1 MKRLA
6 IAAFSLAGFVL
17 VGPARADDLTGVDR
31 FICSAGSVSAC
42 CDDGQCASGTAA
54 ELGVPQF
61 MEFDLA
67 QKRINS
73 TKASRLNRVTTLDS
87 IKRTNGTIMLQGF
100 DVDRAFSFVI
110 DEKSGEISATVAI
123 QDAGCNVVAFG
134 WCTPLA
140 AGK

>member
-1 MKRLA
+1 MKSLA
-6 IAAFSLAGFVL
+6 IAAFGLAGFAL
-17 VGPARADDLTGVDR
+17 VGPVWADELTGADR

-61 MEFDLA
+61 IEFDLV
-67 QKRINS
+67 QKRIS
-73 TKASRLNRVTTLDS
+73 TTKASRLNRATNLDS
-87 IKRTNGTIMLQGF
+87 IKRANGTIMLQGL
-100 DVDRAFSFVI
+100 DVDRAYSFVI
-110 DEKSGEISATVAI
+110 DEKSGEISTTVAI
-123 QDAGCNVVAFG
+123 QDAGCNVLAFG

>member
-1 MKRLA
+1 MKCLA
-6 IAAFSLAGFVL
+6 IAAFGLVGLAL
-17 VGPARADDLTGVDR
+17 VGPAWADDLTGIDR

-61 MEFDLA
+61 MEIDLA
-67 QKRINS
+67 QKQINS
-73 TKASRLNRVTTLDS
+73 TKASRLNRKTTIEY
-87 IKRTNGTIMLQGF
+87 IKRVNGTIMLQGL
-100 DVDRAFSFVI
+100 DVDRAYSFVI
-110 DEKSGEISATVAI
+110 DEKSGELSVTVAI
-123 QDAGCNVVAFG
+123 EDAGCNVLAFG